1 MKTVIAVILY
11 NKQIDDSETLNQLN
25 IIKCDD
31 CSLIIFNNGPEKIKK
46 ESILYR
52 DLEGAYSNVEIK
64 EYIQNKPLS
73 HIYNEVLKFWEG
85 DRFIFFDDD
94 SHLDELFFKKI
105 DAFYSKEIDLQ
116 LPLIYEITNKQLYYP
131 IVDDVAYKV
140 NQNTD
145 GTIIS
150 SNNILSIGS
159 GLVIYKCLINKFA
172 ELNLDLFDERFALYG
187 VDFSFFRRIRIVRNK
202 TDVNIQVVSFIEHS
216 LSRTNT
222 TYNATRY
229 RERLY
234 DNSLTIRHYSRNKLI
249 SILKLIRLIV
259 SELSHCRFMNVY
271 LIVISYLTGKHPR
284 C

>member
-11 NKQIDDSETLNQLN
+11 NKQINDSETLKQLS

-31 CSLIIFNNGPEKIKK
+31 CSLIIFNNGPKKIKR
-46 ESILYR
+46 ENTLYYE
-52 DLEGAYSNVEIK
+52 LMNAYSNIEIK

-73 HIYNEVLKFWEG
+73 QIYNEVLKCWEG

-116 LPLIYEITNKQLYYP
+116 IPVIYEITNKQLYYP
-131 IVDDVAYKV
+131 IVDGVTYKAS
-140 NQNTD
+140 QSSD
-145 GTIIS
+145 GTVIP
-150 SNNILSIGS
+150 SNNVLSIGS
-159 GLVIYKCLINKFA
+159 GLVIYKCLVNKFY

-187 VDFSFFRRIRIVRNK
+187 VDFSFFRRINLVRK
-202 TDVNIQVVSFIEHS
+202 KAGVNIQVVSFIKHS

-222 TYNATRY
+222 IYNVTRH

-234 DNSLTIRHYSRNKLI
+234 DNSLTIKHYSRNKLI
-249 SILKLIRLIV
+249 SILKLTKLIA
-259 SELSHCRFMNVY
+259 SEFFHFRFMNVY
-271 LIVISYLTGKHPR
+271 LVFVSYLTGKHPR